1 MVVFGILI
9 EVAARGANFLLGLY
23 IWLVIGSAVISW
35 VNADPYNPI
44 VRFLGR
50 ATEPVLA
57 PVRERM
63 RGLTQ
68 RTGLDF
74 SPIVV
79 ILAVVFIQ
87 RLIAQVILPFALR
100 LQ

>member
-9 EVAARGANFLLGLY
+9 EVVAKGAYYLLGLY
-23 IWLVIGSAVISW
+23 IWLVVGAVIISW

-50 ATEPVLA
+50 VTEPVLA
-57 PVRERM
+57 PIRERM
-63 RGLTQ
+63 RGLTM
-68 RTGLDF
+68 RVGLDF

-79 ILAVVFIQ
+79 VLAIVFIQ
-87 RLIAQVILPFALR
+87 RFIAQVIMPFAMR